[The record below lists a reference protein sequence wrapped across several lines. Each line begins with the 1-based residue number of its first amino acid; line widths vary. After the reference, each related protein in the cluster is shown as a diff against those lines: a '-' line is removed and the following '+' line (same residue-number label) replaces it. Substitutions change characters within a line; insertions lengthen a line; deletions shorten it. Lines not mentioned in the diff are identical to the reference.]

1 MLLFKP
7 FDIFFT
13 DLSFSNNTEINSGEE
28 LINLVKKTA
37 PNLRIGIITM
47 HAKTNRIFNVIKNQQ
62 PLAYILKGTCNENEL
77 NSAIQKML
85 KNEIEKVE
93 KINKVEKEFSDKIMS
108 VTEIA
113 TKEHDDRVKIVNDEL
128 NDNSEKVKKEFDER
142 IKENKVGTNE
152 DLANKIGDTFDV
164 NVVLP
169 EEKDEE

>member
-1 MLLFKP
+1 MS
-7 FDIFFT
+7 IF
-13 DLSFSNNTEINSGEE
+13 LKKAWEK
-28 LINLVKKTA
+28 VKKYWQIFLGLFVGLFFA
-37 PNLRIGIITM
+37 VKYAWQLR
-47 HAKTNRIFNVIKNQQ
+47 AQK
-62 PLAYILKGTCNENEL
+62 
-77 NSAIQKML
+77 KML

-93 KINKVEKEFSDKIMS
+93 KINKVEKEFSDKIVS
-108 VTEIA
+108 VTETA